1 MTIHNLYI
9 FSKNGVLLYYTEWN
23 RLNKSGITKEEEAKL
38 MYGMLFSIKS
48 FVNKISPLD
57 PKEGFLYYKTSK
69 YSLHY
74 LETPSGLKFVLNTD
88 TASQNVRE
96 LLQQLY
102 RQVYVEYV
110 VKNPLAE
117 EVWLWKKMLRSAATF
132 VLSRTSNSNDSG
144 SSFDVWLLKKYI
156 CN

>member
-9 FSKNGVLLYYTEWN
+9 FSRNGTLLYYSEWN
-23 RLNKSGITKEEEAKL
+23 RLNKSGITMEEEAKL

-48 FVNKISPLD
+48 FVSKISPLD

-69 YSLHY
+69 YTLHY

-88 TASQNVRE
+88 NGAQNIRG

-102 RQVYVEYV
+102 SQAPIFYHKYFERH
-110 VKNPLAE
+110 
-117 EVWLWKKMLRSAATF
+117 RSAQ
-132 VLSRTSNSNDSG
+132 
-144 SSFDVWLLKKYI
+144 
-156 CN
+156 